1 MRKLLPRLARI
12 GCVLVP
18 VVFVLGLLG
27 SHWWLFDLF
36 AHFRVQYGYALL
48 ACALLLTLFRDFRWS
63 IPAWIA
69 AAWISWPQALS
80 LLQADAAA
88 SMTAQAQPT
97 FKVLTLN
104 AWYRNYDTA
113 QVARYLGSSNA
124 DVILVQEFDGKR
136 MRELVAALPS
146 YPHAALAASEDRR
159 GAAILSRWPI
169 ESSQPLQLAN
179 TRRHAQWALVRWH
192 SMPVQVV
199 AVHLPWPLGPRVSQ
213 RRNQEL
219 HALSQWMRRAEGPVV
234 VGGDFNLSPWS
245 PHFHAALELANA
257 RDAIASRPGMS
268 TWPTQFPPLGIQI
281 DHCLISREWQVM
293 RIGRG
298 PRVGSDH
305 YPVLVEL
312 RLDAQNATPRG
323 PHAG

>member
-1 MRKLLPRLARI
+1 MRVQLPRFARI
-12 GCVLVP
+12 GCVLVS
-18 VVFVLGLLG
+18 VAFVFGLLG
-27 SHWWLFDLF
+27 AHWWLFDLC

-48 ACALLLTLFRDFRWS
+48 VCAVLLTLFRDFRWA

-69 AAWISWPQALS
+69 AVWISWPHALS
-80 LLQADAAA
+80 LPHVDAAA
-88 SMTAQAQPT
+88 SVAAEDQPT

-104 AWYRNYDTA
+104 AWYRNHDTA
-113 QVARYLGSSNA
+113 QVARYLATSDA

-146 YPHAALAASEDRR
+146 YPHAALAAAADRR

-169 ESSQPLQLAN
+169 ESSQPLPLA
-179 TRRHAQWALVRWH
+179 TARRHAQWALVRWH

-199 AVHLPWPLGPRVSQ
+199 AVHLPWPLGPRVS
-213 RRNQEL
+213 RERNQQLRE
-219 HALSQWMRRAEGPVV
+219 LSQWMRQADGPVV

-245 PHFHAALELANA
+245 PHFDAALELANA
-257 RDAIASRPGMS
+257 RDAIGSRPGMS

-281 DHCLISREWQVM
+281 DHCLVSHEWQVM
-293 RIGRG
+293 RIARG

-312 RLDAQNATPRG
+312 RLDSQNATPRAPG
-323 PHAG
+323 GG